1 MFERASRL
9 FKPTPRMTPD
19 EWGAANR
26 EYGPGSGR
34 PGKRDPKLTPYTI
47 DFGRVAASGEYRGK
61 RYRRAVLA
69 MFAQGG
75 KSEMLIDLIGER
87 MTNAPAPILYVGPNK
102 QFLNEQWSP
111 RMDELLAVPVIKDRL
126 TRKRM
131 TMTRK
136 VISGQPLRL
145 AHAGSSTALKSDPA
159 ALALTDEADE
169 LMKNVKGQG
178 DPVGLVDARGDTQ
191 PEFVHA
197 IVSTPSTGPKEVE
210 RDPES
215 GLEFWKEQPI
225 DEIESKIWRLWQEG
239 TRYHFAVP
247 CSECGDYFIPRFECL
262 SVGKDWIKVSPADA
276 RTNAVLLPPCG
287 CVIPDD
293 KEKRRDMR
301 DRGVFV
307 APGQRVEQDGTVT
320 GEPPDAECCSFWAS
334 GLVSPFKSFGDHAAR
349 YAEAL
354 RSGDQ
359 ETIKTVVNQG
369 FGELW
374 APVGGE
380 VPEWDEVR
388 KLALPYDRGTVPHG
402 AVFLTAGVDVQ
413 KNRLVFVVR
422 GWGARSESW
431 LVDQGELWG
440 ETDQDA
446 VWSDL
451 DALLLTPYD
460 GMVIRRAFI
469 DSGFRPGKKDL
480 IPEHKVYEFARRNTR
495 TTYATKGFD
504 QRRTPLSVNRIEVN
518 AKGAKAKVGLDLIS
532 LDSDFFKSWVHARI
546 RWPEDQPG
554 GWHLFDGIGE
564 DYCRQIVSEARAKKP
579 GGGHQWISRTRDNHF
594 LDAEALSYAAAFMMG
609 VQRIP
614 DDAARPEDRK
624 PVEKRPQQA
633 ISGQNEPKQAGN
645 PQKSP
650 EIGGKPEKRRS
661 SWL

>member
-1 MFERASRL
+1 
-9 FKPTPRMTPD
+9 MTPD
-19 EWGAANR
+19 EWGAKHR
-26 EYGPGSGR
+26 EYQPGSGK
-34 PGKRDPKLTPYTI
+34 PGPRDPYFTPYTI
-47 DFGRVAASGEYRGK
+47 DFGRAAASGMYRGK

-111 RMDELLAVPVIKDRL
+111 RMEDLLTVPVIKDRL
-126 TRKRM
+126 TGRRM

-136 VISGQPLRL
+136 VISGQPIRL

-197 IVSTPSTGPKEVE
+197 IVSTPSTGPKAVT
-210 RDPES
+210 RDEET
-215 GLEFWKEQPI
+215 GLEFWAEQPL
-225 DEIESKIWRLWQEG
+225 DEVESKIWRLWQEG
-239 TRYHFAVP
+239 TRYHWAVP
-247 CSECGDYFIPRFECL
+247 CSGCGDYFIPRFECL
-262 SVGKDWIKVSPADA
+262 SVGKDWRKASPAEA
-276 RTNAVLLPPCG
+276 RANAHLIPPCG
-287 CVIPDD
+287 CVIPD
-293 KEKRRDMR
+293 EKDTRVAMNA
-301 DRGVFV
+301 RGVYV
-307 APGQRVEQDGTVT
+307 APGQRISQEGVVS
-320 GEPPDAECCSFWAS
+320 GEPPEAECCSFWAS

-349 YAEAL
+349 YVEAL

-374 APVGGE
+374 APVGGD
-380 VPEWDEVR
+380 VPEWEEVR
-388 KLALPYDRGTVPHG
+388 RLALPYERGTVPND

-446 VWSDL
+446 VWLDL
-451 DALLLTPYD
+451 DNLLMTPFN
-460 GMVIRRAFI
+460 GMMIRRTFV

-480 IPEHKVYEFARRNTR
+480 IPEHKVYEFARRNAR
-495 TTYATKGFD
+495 TVYATKGFD
-504 QRRTPLSVNRIEVN
+504 QRQTPLTVKRIEVT
-518 AKGAKAKVGLDLIS
+518 ARGAKAKVGLDLVS

-546 RWPEDQPG
+546 RWPVDQPG
-554 GWHLFDGIGE
+554 GWHLFEAIPE

-594 LDAEALSYAAAFMMG
+594 LDAEALAYAGAFMMG

-614 DDAARPEDRK
+614 DGATRPDDREPPKKREQSQFLGQKQPENREITSKTAEK
-624 PVEKRPQQA
+624 PPN
-633 ISGQNEPKQAGN
+633 SGPPGRRK
-645 PQKSP
+645 
-650 EIGGKPEKRRS
+650 GG
-661 SWL
+661 WLG